1 MPFLRH
7 PSTSAAVPRA
17 DQDGSSPARKTLR
30 VLYAEDMAELR
41 EVARIS
47 LMRDGHVLEC
57 VEDGALALDLVKAD
71 LKAYDL
77 VITDHHMPKVN
88 GLELVMQLRSLG
100 FPGKIMIFSSE
111 LSREIHAAYQRLNV
125 DRMIFKPVFPSTLRQ
140 VLADMFPPI
149 HAETQNQQQAPA
161 RQES

>member
-7 PSTSAAVPRA
+7 PSNSADVPRA
-17 DQDGSSPARKTLR
+17 DQDGSSLPRKTLR

-47 LMRDGHVLEC
+47 LMRDGYVVEC
-57 VEDGALALDLVKAD
+57 VEDGAIALELVTAD
-71 LKAYDL
+71 LKAFDL
-77 VITDHHMPKVN
+77 VITDHHMPKLN
-88 GLELVMQLRSLG
+88 GLDLVMQLRGLG

-125 DRMIFKPVFPSTLRQ
+125 DRMVFKPVFPSTLRQ
-140 VLADMFPPI
+140 VIADMFPPVLRD
-149 HAETQNQQQAPA
+149 AQNTHQAPA
-161 RQES
+161 RQKS